1 MTKLSVLI
9 PTFNRRERLKKS
21 LASYTQEKIK
31 NIEFVVIDNCS
42 KDNTEALVRSLIAKD
57 DRIKYYKNP
66 SNLGYNRNLFR
77 GFLEAKADWLCI
89 LPDDDSVELG
99 FLSEL
104 IEKIDENN
112 DCSIILTAQKYGKDS
127 FQKLINKTT
136 KFEKGNE
143 AFKMAF
149 KGSGTVLG
157 FTFNKIKI
165 NQKDWLLDNSIY
177 PQIRIATEA
186 SLNNSLLYLVPKNY
200 PIMGTYDSIDTA
212 INDDMGRPID
222 YGIIERLEI
231 LMDVSKKITKQQRS
245 NIRHTLSA
253 GLFIWAIGNVK
264 LMYVNNKEHTLKYI
278 KSLLKHNFI
287 KSSSIFLGLLILK
300 LVLNNQITL
309 IHQIKILG
317 YVLGSILTSLLNMN
331 FYSSFIFGFKNIKR
345 PQH

>member
-1 MTKLSVLI
+1 MPKIAILAGEASGDLI
-9 PTFNRRERLKKS
+9 GSHLM
-21 LASYTQEKIK
+21 SYLNSKIK

-42 KDNTEALVRSLIAKD
+42 KDNTEALVRLLIAKD

-89 LPDDDSVELG
+89 LPDDDSVEHG

-157 FTFNKIKI
+157 YTFNKI
-165 NQKDWLLDNSIY
+165 NW
-177 PQIRIATEA
+177 
-186 SLNNSLLYLVPKNY
+186 
-200 PIMGTYDSIDTA
+200 
-212 INDDMGRPID
+212 
-222 YGIIERLEI
+222 
-231 LMDVSKKITKQQRS
+231 
-245 NIRHTLSA
+245 
-253 GLFIWAIGNVK
+253 
-264 LMYVNNKEHTLKYI
+264 
-278 KSLLKHNFI
+278 
-287 KSSSIFLGLLILK
+287 
-300 LVLNNQITL
+300 
-309 IHQIKILG
+309 
-317 YVLGSILTSLLNMN
+317 
-331 FYSSFIFGFKNIKR
+331 
-345 PQH
+345 